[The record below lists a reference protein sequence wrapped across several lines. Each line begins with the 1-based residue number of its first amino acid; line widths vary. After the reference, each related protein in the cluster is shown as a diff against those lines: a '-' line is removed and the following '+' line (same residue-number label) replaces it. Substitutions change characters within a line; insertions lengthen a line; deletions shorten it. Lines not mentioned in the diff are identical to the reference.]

1 MNIYCCYYRPTAECS
16 VQQPN
21 LCLPAS
27 TSAATVSAWLC
38 QTQTNSALPRKIWK
52 APSLNYLWD
61 KWKPAS
67 SRSATLLS
75 QNRSSLPGQW
85 VNHSL
90 HILFSSV
97 PAGRNLSDSRTKA
110 HCAAW
115 CASLY
120 TLMYSDLSWYLFKRN
135 TKAGTVLSDAH
146 CCFYSKSPANWENI
160 KETPHHSRKMSLFI
174 DFCCLEMNASVK
186 FIYKAHCKQPLLT
199 QVVYKCATL
208 KVKNKNLTWEME

>member
-1 MNIYCCYYRPTAECS
+1 MDVYCCYYRPTAECF

-27 TSAATVSAWLC
+27 TSAATVSAWLR
-38 QTQTNSALPRKIWK
+38 QTQTNNPLPRKIRK
-52 APSLNYLWD
+52 APSFEFSLD

-67 SRSATLLS
+67 SCSATLLS
-75 QNRSSLPGQW
+75 QNRSSLPGQR

-97 PAGRNLSDSRTKA
+97 PAGRNLSDSRTKP

-115 CASLY
+115 CASLC
-120 TLMYSDLSWYLFKRN
+120 TLMYSDLSWYLSKRN
-135 TKAGTVLSDAH
+135 TKAGTVFSDTH

-160 KETPHHSRKMSLFI
+160 KETAHYSRKMPLFMDFYLFI
-174 DFCCLEMNASVK
+174 KHIV
-186 FIYKAHCKQPLLT
+186 PLLT
-199 QVVYKCATL
+199 QVV
-208 KVKNKNLTWEME
+208 